1 MHEDFEMYEDLEQWL
16 AQTVS
21 MLTSEEYERFG
32 PALQEA
38 GLAIAELRLSQ
49 RELQCNRQRTLVGR
63 ILGLK
68 RAQEGLCRSGE
79 RVYNARLLLLDAE

>member
-1 MHEDFEMYEDLEQWL
+1 MDEDLEQWM
-16 AQTVS
+16 AQMVG
-21 MLTSEEYERFG
+21 MLTSEEYERYG

-49 RELQCNRQRTLVGR
+49 RELQRNRQRTLVGR

-68 RAQEGLCRSGE
+68 RAQDDLYRAEE
-79 RVYNARLLLLDAE
+79 RVYYALQLFEDAAE

>member
-1 MHEDFEMYEDLEQWL
+1 MDEDLEQWM
-16 AQTVS
+16 AQMVG

-49 RELQCNRQRTLVGR
+49 RELERNRQRTLVDR

-68 RAQEGLCRSGE
+68 RAQDDLARSEE
-79 RVYNARLLLLDAE
+79 RVDNVLQFFEDAAQ